1 MVWSSCLAWQKGQGV
16 PQRYRKARDQ
26 YQALLLEIEL
36 AERNF
41 IMNNSVPPLDPHAEM
56 ARLQRLYDV
65 AQADQQANYP
75 DLYVSTE
82 TNRVKDS
89 KEVKDQVEGARVEA
103 VKVEKETMGRIEAL
117 LGRLEG
123 RIGEKI
129 ESKVENEVE
138 GALKI

>member
-1 MVWSSCLAWQKGQGV
+1 M
-16 PQRYRKARDQ
+16 
-26 YQALLLEIEL
+26 

-41 IMNNSVPPLDPHAEM
+41 IMNNSVPPLDPHVEM
-56 ARLQRLYDV
+56 ARLQKLYDI

-82 TNRVKDS
+82 ANRAKDN
-89 KEVKDQVEGARVEA
+89 KEVKEQLEDARVA
-103 VKVEKETMGRIEAL
+103 AIKVEKETMGRIEAL

-123 RIGEKI
+123 RLGERVEEKV
-129 ESKVENEVE
+129 ESKIE